1 MLSTAVTTKR
11 RYRMNKVERLAE
23 ILGGKQELAALCGV
37 DKSMVTRFAKKG
49 EIPVRYRA
57 CIIGGLRAVIER
69 RASSQTVRDAWL
81 EEVSGLLPPDVCA
94 CCGQPLGGRVV

>member
-1 MLSTAVTTKR
+1 
-11 RYRMNKVERLAE
+11 MNKVERLAE

-49 EIPVRYRA
+49 EIPPSYRGRIVA
-57 CIIGGLRAVIER
+57 GLRGAIER
-69 RASSQTVRDAWL
+69 RTSNPEARDAWL
-81 EEVSGLLPPDVCA
+81 TEAVELLPPDVCA